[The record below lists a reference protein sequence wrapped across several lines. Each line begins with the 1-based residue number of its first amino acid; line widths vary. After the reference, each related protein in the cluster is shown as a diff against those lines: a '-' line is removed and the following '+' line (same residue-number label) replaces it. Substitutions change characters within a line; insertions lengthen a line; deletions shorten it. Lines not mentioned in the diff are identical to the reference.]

1 MAARI
6 KVIERDNEN
15 YPLKIRIG
23 RTVYESIGDGIFIVE
38 IDKVRGIKSKE
49 IPDEVSLQ
57 IVKYRKKD
65 YYEPICYTVL
75 NTEIYYNKNGYV
87 WVWIFQ
93 FKPRKYIKIRLSG
106 RFVSVLKFLEA
117 YFKAL
122 EMAPELDPRVKIKKE
137 YGWRYDIEV
146 AEAHLSI
153 ELDPELTLEECV
165 NEVKQIFRKIEV
177 EAFSML

>member
-1 MAARI
+1 LAARI
-6 KVIERDNEN
+6 KVVERDNED

-23 RTVYESIGDGIFIVE
+23 RTIYESIGDGIFIVE

-93 FKPRKYIKIRLSG
+93 FKPRKYLKIRLSG
-106 RFVSVLKFLEA
+106 SYFLDWNLFKRILELKLLALLRLFRASTRRSAAFL
-117 YFKAL
+117 FSRTAL
-122 EMAPELDPRVKIKKE
+122 NHRNFPSSSEPSSLGRC
-137 YGWRYDIEV
+137 GLHR
-146 AEAHLSI
+146 
-153 ELDPELTLEECV
+153 
-165 NEVKQIFRKIEV
+165 
-177 EAFSML
+177 